1 MASWLQ
7 LNRRPG
13 LRAALLV
20 DPLVWIGLSFL
31 LHLRPSTAVLIAWDA
46 AVLAHL
52 GFSIHALLGASPE
65 RTRQEAEALD
75 EGRWGVLGGTIAA
88 VLMSLVAVGL
98 DLAGAKNGVPAWN
111 AALAVATVLLSWTIV
126 HVLFAIHYLHEH
138 SLRGGIEFPGN
149 DDPDLLEFL
158 YLGFTVG
165 MTAQVSDVT
174 TASAGMR
181 RLVLAHGVVSF
192 LFNAAVVAGAVNLA
206 AGLAS

>member
-20 DPLVWIGLSFL
+20 GPLVWIALSFL
-31 LHLRPSTAVLIAWDA
+31 LHLHASTALLIAWDV

-52 GFSIHALLGASPE
+52 GFSIHALLGASPQW
-65 RTRQEAEALD
+65 TRAQAEALD

-88 VLMSLVAVGL
+88 VLMSLVAVGV
-98 DLAGAKNGVPAWN
+98 DLAGAKNGVPPWN
-111 AALAVATVLLSWTIV
+111 AALAIATVLLSWSVV